1 MALRQLLR
9 DAGEQN
15 MVYVYYQTHGG
26 GSDTLWNINDS
37 LRIQYYG
44 VTSVPTTFADACS
57 SHVGTQGSIRADSIQ
72 FARWYNARRAVSSPL
87 QMTLTGIYNR
97 TTRQGRARV
106 SITATAPIS
115 LTNLRIRYCVLEN
128 LPYVWGSP
136 PVTGIDHVQRKMLP
150 DWNGIPLT
158 ISNGETKSDSQ
169 SFMLRD
175 SILNVDSCEVAV
187 FVQSDQTKEILQGV
201 WTDLRGFYGIEGS
214 PSSDT
219 PVAYYLSSPS
229 PSPFSR
235 RTQVFFGLP
244 REAEVSLK
252 VYNLMGQE
260 VETLVAGRKE
270 AGSHTVSWD
279 ARDESGRPV
288 PGGVYFLRLVAD
300 GQSLTR
306 RAVVL
311 R

>member
-26 GSDTLWNINDS
+26 GTDTLWNINDS
-37 LRIQYYG
+37 LRIIYYG
-44 VTSVPTTFADACS
+44 LTSVPTTYADGCS
-57 SHVGTQGSIRADSIQ
+57 SHVGSLGSIQADSIQ
-72 FARWYNARRAVSSPL
+72 FARWYNARRAVQSPL
-87 QMTLTGIYNR
+87 QMTLTGFYNR
-97 TTRQGRARV
+97 ISRQGRAKV
-106 SITATAPIS
+106 VITATGNIVP
-115 LTNLRIRYCVLEN
+115 TNLRIRYLLLEN

-136 PVTGIDHVQRKMLP
+136 PVTGIDHVQRNMMP
-150 DWNGIPLT
+150 DWNGVPLT
-158 ISNGETKSDSQ
+158 ISNGQTKADSQ
-169 SFMLRD
+169 SFALQPGW
-175 SILNVDSCEVAV
+175 NPDSCEIAV

>member
-1 MALRQLLR
+1 M
-9 DAGEQN
+9 
-15 MVYVYYQTHGG
+15 
-26 GSDTLWNINDS
+26 
-37 LRIQYYG
+37 
-44 VTSVPTTFADACS
+44 
-57 SHVGTQGSIRADSIQ
+57 
-72 FARWYNARRAVSSPL
+72 
-87 QMTLTGIYNR
+87 
-97 TTRQGRARV
+97 
-106 SITATAPIS
+106 
-115 LTNLRIRYCVLEN
+115 
-128 LPYVWGSP
+128 
-136 PVTGIDHVQRKMLP
+136 
-150 DWNGIPLT
+150 
-158 ISNGETKSDSQ
+158 
-169 SFMLRD
+169 
-175 SILNVDSCEVAV
+175 
-187 FVQSDQTKEILQGV
+187 
-201 WTDLRGFYGIEGS
+201 
-214 PSSDT
+214 
-219 PVAYYLSSPS
+219 

>member
-37 LRIQYYG
+37 LRIVYYG
-44 VTSVPTTFADACS
+44 LTSVPTTYADGCS
-57 SHVGTQGSIRADSIQ
+57 SHVGSLGSIQADSIQ
-72 FARWYNARRAVSSPL
+72 FARWYNARRAVQSPL
-87 QMTLTGIYNR
+87 QMTLTGFYNR
-97 TTRQGRARV
+97 ISRQGRAKV
-106 SITATAPIS
+106 VITATGNIVP
-115 LTNLRIRYCVLEN
+115 TNLRIRYLLLEN

-136 PVTGIDHVQRKMLP
+136 PVTGIDHVQRNMMP
-150 DWNGIPLT
+150 DWNGVPLT
-158 ISNGETKSDSQ
+158 ISNGQTKADSQ
-169 SFMLRD
+169 SFALQPGW
-175 SILNVDSCEVAV
+175 NPDSCEIAV

>member
-9 DAGEQN
+9 DVGDQN
-15 MVYVYYQTHGG
+15 LVYIYYQTHGSG
-26 GSDTLWNINDS
+26 TDSLWNINDS
-37 LRIQYYG
+37 LRIRYYG

-57 SHVGTQGSIRADSIQ
+57 SKVGSGGVQADSVI
-72 FARWYNARRAVSSPL
+72 FARWYNARRAVQSPL
-87 QMTLTGIYNR
+87 QTTITGIYNR
-97 TTRQGRARV
+97 SIRQGRAKV
-106 SITATAPIS
+106 TITATGNIGP
-115 LTNLRIRYCVLEN
+115 TNLMIRYLLLEN
-128 LPYVWGSP
+128 LPYMWTNGTDTVF
-136 PVTGIDHVQRKMLP
+136 GIDHVVRNMMP
-150 DWNGIPLT
+150 DWNGVPLT

-169 SFMLRD
+169 SFAMTNVLNPD
-175 SILNVDSCEVAV
+175 STEIAV

-201 WTDLRGFYGIEGS
+201 WSNLQGFSGTEGD
-214 PSSDT
+214 PAGEVPET
-219 PVAYYLSSPS
+219 CFLSAPT
-229 PSPFSR
+229 PSPFAR
-235 RTQVFFGLP
+235 TTQVRFGLP

-279 ARDESGRPV
+279 AREGVS
-288 PGGVYFLRLVAD
+288 GGVYFLRLVAD
-300 GQSLTR
+300 GKSLTR

>member
-1 MALRQLLR
+1 VALRQLLR

-44 VTSVPTTFADACS
+44 LTSVPTTYADGCS
-57 SHVGTQGSIRADSIQ
+57 SHVGSLGSIQADSIQ
-72 FARWYNARRAVSSPL
+72 FARWYNARRAVQSPL
-87 QMTLTGIYNR
+87 QMTLTGFYNR
-97 TTRQGRARV
+97 ISRQGRAKV
-106 SITATAPIS
+106 VITATGNIVP
-115 LTNLRIRYCVLEN
+115 TNLRIRYLLLEN

-136 PVTGIDHVQRKMLP
+136 PVTGIDHVQRNMMP
-150 DWNGIPLT
+150 DWNGVPLT
-158 ISNGETKSDSQ
+158 ISNGQTKADSQ
-169 SFMLRD
+169 SFALQPGW
-175 SILNVDSCEVAV
+175 NPDSCEIAV